1 MEAVISNVNLS
12 AALSQLKIS
21 LPASMLPGDVELQLV
36 IDGESRPM
44 ETRKEG
50 GTLHLETTLAEPAKD
65 YFATRRSLELRS
77 PGMAQPLFSRPV
89 WNPKKRPRVLVMIPA
104 GEITDGRDDVSWVD
118 LTRERIIDRYVN
130 IGDMVVYDS
139 TLKMLEFSEI
149 SVAYISDPSPELAA
163 EYNEDYDYCFLR
175 GSNFIRNDMD
185 WLRGLDLIEQLRIPV
200 VPIGVGAQAVTDE
213 PIQLDNYQRSFW
225 KAVSERCNSIGLR
238 GTYSAETL
246 ETNGV
251 RNHTIVGCPS
261 VYRERNPGLQIR
273 KPAFESLHKLAFNVR
288 REVGP
293 DYAAD
298 PETYLRLQRQAIVAL
313 SRRFDLTLTAHGET
327 EEKIFFYNEQS
338 RIAEATQALE
348 AQQWFLGPDD
358 PMRRLYREKLKFF
371 LAVREYLDF
380 VASQDCALGMR
391 VHGNLP
397 ALACGHAAL
406 FVNYDKRSQELAE
419 TFGIPS
425 TTLDELTEI
434 GFEAVY
440 EKADFDA
447 FNRGFPERYRI
458 MADFLDGNG
467 LPHRMWSI
475 PCTKG

>member
-1 MEAVISNVNLS
+1 MEAVIPEVSLS
-12 AALSQLKIS
+12 ATLRQLKIS
-21 LPASMLPGDVELQLV
+21 LPASSLPGDGELQLV
-36 IDGESRPM
+36 LDGESRTM
-44 ETRKEG
+44 EVSRTGE
-50 GTLHLETTLAEPAKD
+50 TVYLETTLEEPAKD
-65 YFATRRSLELRS
+65 YFATRRLLELRS
-77 PGMAQPLFSRPV
+77 PGAAQPFFSRPI
-89 WNPKKRPRVLVMIPA
+89 WNSKKRPRVLVMIPA
-104 GEITDGRDDVSWVD
+104 GEITEGRDDVSWVD
-118 LTRERIIDRYVN
+118 LSRERIIDRYVN

-139 TLKMLEFSEI
+139 TLKMLEFSEVA
-149 SVAYISDPSPELAA
+149 VAYISDPTSDLIA

-185 WLRGLDLIEQLRIPV
+185 WLRGLDLIERLRIPV

-213 PIQLDNYQRSFW
+213 PIILDNYQKSFW

-238 GTYSAETL
+238 GTYSAATL
-246 ETNGV
+246 EANDV
-251 RNHTIVGCPS
+251 RNLTIVGCPS

-273 KPAFESLHKLAFNVR
+273 KPALESLHKLAFNIR

-293 DYAAD
+293 DYSSD
-298 PETYLRLQRQAIVAL
+298 PEHYLRLQRQAIVAL

-338 RIAEATQALE
+338 RIAEATQTLE
-348 AQQWFLGPDD
+348 AQNWFLGEDD
-358 PMRRLYREKLKFF
+358 PMRRLYRDKLKFF

-440 EKADFDA
+440 EKANFGS

-458 MADFLDGNG
+458 MAEFLDANG

-475 PCTKG
+475 PCDTR